1 MAYRKSYGGSAKRY
15 GAKRAPAKRKTSTRR
30 SSPQTV
36 RLVIE
41 HVQGSAP
48 VARPDLAGLS
58 IASPTKKAKF

>member
-1 MAYRKSYGGSAKRY
+1 MAYRKSSSASAKRY
-15 GAKRAPAKRKTSTRR
+15 GAKRAPARRKAPARR
-30 SSPQTV
+30 ASPQTV

-48 VARPDLAGLS
+48 IARPDLAGMS